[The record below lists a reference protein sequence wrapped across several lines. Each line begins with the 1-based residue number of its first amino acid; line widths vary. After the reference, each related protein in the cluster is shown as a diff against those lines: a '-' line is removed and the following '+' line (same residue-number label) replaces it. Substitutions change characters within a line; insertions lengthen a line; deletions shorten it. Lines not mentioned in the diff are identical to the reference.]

1 MRGYFPCPEEGK
13 NKLWIRSGSN
23 THSVM
28 FCALRVTG
36 RMKYFCY
43 RFLAR
48 KAVETF
54 STLLK
59 APHSSAIGFG
69 GTNIDLN

>member
-1 MRGYFPCPEEGK
+1 MKGHLTCPEEGK

-36 RMKYFCY
+36 GMKYFCY
-43 RFLAR
+43 RF
-48 KAVETF
+48 
-54 STLLK
+54 S
-59 APHSSAIGFG
+59 
-69 GTNIDLN
+69 

>member
-13 NKLWIRSGSN
+13 NKLWIRSGCN

-28 FCALRVTG
+28 FCTLRVTG

-43 RFLAR
+43 RFSSQSSGDFLYA
-48 KAVETF
+48 AQGA
-54 STLLK
+54 TLL
-59 APHSSAIGFG
+59 SYRFRREQY
-69 GTNIDLN
+69 